1 MGSFFRDLAILV
13 GKDLRLEFR
22 TKEILV
28 SMFLYT
34 ILTGVIFAYAFDK
47 VPKENTAFY
56 TGVIWVAITFAGT
69 LGMGRLASREED
81 NHVLLGLVLAP
92 SSRTALYFAKVI
104 VAFLLMSILAA
115 FLVPFFAFLFSVEM
129 TLLQGLSVL
138 LSVLLGS
145 LGFALVGSITS
156 ALLLGA
162 KGRELL
168 LPVAL
173 YPLSLPV
180 IISGASATY
189 GLLGPGEM
197 AANAV
202 QTLNILIVFDLVYA
216 IIGGNLYE
224 QLLVE

>member
-1 MGSFFRDLAILV
+1 MHA
-13 GKDLRLEFR
+13 
-22 TKEILV
+22 
-28 SMFLYT
+28 
-34 ILTGVIFAYAFDK
+34 
-47 VPKENTAFY
+47 N
-56 TGVIWVAITFAGT
+56 
-69 LGMGRLASREED
+69 
-81 NHVLLGLVLAP
+81 
-92 SSRTALYFAKVI
+92 
-104 VAFLLMSILAA
+104 
-115 FLVPFFAFLFSVEM
+115 
-129 TLLQGLSVL
+129 SVL